1 MSPESQQALR
11 TLRGLARN
19 HAGASSGERAAAEIV
34 RNLGGHAR
42 LDFMDCYCRLDGR
55 GKRAVILLL
64 GDLASGRTG
73 LIELHWDG
81 KGLGRK

>member
-1 MSPESQQALR
+1 MSPESQQALK
-11 TLRGLARN
+11 TLRSIARY
-19 HAGASSGERAAAEIV
+19 HPGASSGERAAGEIL
-34 RNLGGHAR
+34 RNLAGKTQV
-42 LDFMDCYCRLDGR
+42 DFADCYCRLDGR

-81 KGLGRK
+81 KGLGRN